1 MSLEA
6 VIDAQEDRKNRGI
19 ARALVK
25 LAKGAGKFTT
35 AVSAGLAAA
44 AIGDATAAQHI
55 LTEFNAT
62 LYKVLK
68 IFI

>member
-1 MSLEA
+1 MTRRRIE
-6 VIDAQEDRKNRGI
+6 KNRGI
-19 ARALVK
+19 ARALVT
-25 LAKGAGKFTT
+25 LAKGAAGFTV

-55 LTEFNAT
+55 LTQFSAI
-62 LYKVLK
+62 LDKILK

>member
-1 MSLEA
+1 MTRRRIEKTAGLHG
-6 VIDAQEDRKNRGI
+6 R
-19 ARALVK
+19 LVK

-55 LTEFNAT
+55 LTEFNAI
-62 LYKVLK
+62 LDKVLK